1 MLGQLSYPTPS
12 SQQDPKRWFCYT
24 DVLLQR
30 HARITYTKSNP
41 LITYTCI
48 SHLSIKMHTFK
59 AEQTAKQPAWTRAG
73 LDCQSVRL
81 VPQTLK
87 REERQTPCSTTIDPP
102 ANLLTKRKRASL
114 RWGSCNT
121 KPLFIKLLKMVV
133 AFSSRVRILGGRFDK
148 SIHACVFLNRWL
160 TLTHQLHSFRFT
172 VMQWAQTTVDKS
184 GFKLTGNFQYF
195 TG

>member
-1 MLGQLSYPTPS
+1 MHVSLTPNQILS
-12 SQQDPKRWFCYT
+12 WHNYT
-24 DVLLQR
+24 
-30 HARITYTKSNP
+30 H
-41 LITYTCI
+41 I

-59 AEQTAKQPAWTRAG
+59 AEQVAKQPAWTRAG

-81 VPQTLK
+81 VPRTLK
-87 REERQTPCSTTIDPP
+87 RQERQTLCSTTIDPP

-133 AFSSRVRILGGRFDK
+133 AFSSRVRILGGRFDE

-172 VMQWAQTTVDKS
+172 VMRWAQTTVDKS
-184 GFKLTGNFQYF
+184 GFKLNGNFQYF
-195 TG
+195 TR